1 MPGQNHTT
9 TDHDEIRRWGES
21 RGGVPAA
28 VKETGSNG
36 DPGIIRIEFP
46 GRGDD
51 ERLDEVSW
59 DEWFE
64 AFDSNGLA
72 LVYQDK
78 TSEGQESR
86 FNKLVR
92 R

>member
-1 MPGQNHTT
+1 MPGENHTT
-9 TDHDEIRRWGES
+9 TDHEEIRRWAES

-51 ERLDEVSW
+51 ERLDEISW
-59 DEWFE
+59 DDWFE
-64 AFDSNGLA
+64 AFEENELA
-72 LVYQDK
+72 LVYQNR
-78 TSEGQESR
+78 TSDGQESR